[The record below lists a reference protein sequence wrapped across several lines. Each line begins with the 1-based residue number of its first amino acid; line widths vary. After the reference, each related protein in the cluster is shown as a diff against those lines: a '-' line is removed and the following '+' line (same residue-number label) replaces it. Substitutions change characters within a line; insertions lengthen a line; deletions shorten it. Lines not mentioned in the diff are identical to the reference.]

1 MPLEEILSKYTVA
14 IIAGV
19 AVLFVIIGIL
29 IGMAIRKKIGE
40 AKIGSAEFEAK
51 RILEEGKKGAE
62 TAKKEALIEAKE
74 EIIRQRNEA
83 ERELKE
89 RRNELTRNERRIT
102 QKEENIDKKADA
114 LEHKNEILEKKIK
127 DTELV
132 QEQVQAVLSQQI
144 KRLEEIS
151 GYSVESAKAE
161 LLERAESEIKHEL
174 AQRLDELENQF
185 KEDADEKAR
194 NIISLAIQRCAADHV
209 AETTISVVSIPSE
222 EMKGRI
228 IGREGR
234 NIQKLETLTGVE
246 LIIDDTPEDITLSG
260 FDPVRREIARLSLEK
275 LISDGR
281 IHPAR
286 IEEMVEKATKEVEAT
301 VKQAGER
308 ATFEVGIHGINPEL
322 VKLLGR
328 LRYRTSYG
336 QNVLRHSI
344 EVAFI
349 AGMIADELGVDSATA
364 KRAGLLHDIGKAF
377 PHDVEG
383 SHVQIGVN
391 AAKKF
396 KESREVVHAIEAHHN
411 DVEPKT
417 IIAIIVQAADA
428 ISAARPGARRED
440 LENYI
445 KRLEKLEEIAK
456 SFGGV
461 DKAYA
466 IQAGREL
473 RVMVKPEDVNDDKMK
488 LIAHDMAAKIKNEVK
503 YPGQIKIHII
513 RESRAVDYAK

>member
-1 MPLEEILSKYTVA
+1 MLEPIT
-14 IIAGV
+14 
-19 AVLFVIIGIL
+19 VIIGVAALAVGALVGVL
-29 IGMAIRKKIGE
+29 IGISIRKRFAE
-40 AKIGSAEFEAK
+40 AKIGSAEAEAK
-51 RILEEGKKGAE
+51 RVLEESTKQAE
-62 TAKKEALIEAKE
+62 TRKKEALLEAKE
-74 EIIRQRNEA
+74 EILRLRNDA
-83 ERELKE
+83 EREMKE
-89 RRNELTRNERRIT
+89 RRIELTKTERRLT
-102 QKEENIDKKADA
+102 QKEENIDKKSDA
-114 LEHKNEILEKKIK
+114 LERKNETLDKKIK
-127 DTELV
+127 EADV
-132 QEQVQAVLSQQI
+132 VKEQIDQVLSVQL
-144 KRLEEIS
+144 KRLEEIAGVS
-151 GYSVESAKAE
+151 AEEAKQELLDRVESE
-161 LLERAESEIKHEL
+161 VKHDM
-174 AQRLDELENQF
+174 AQRLDELETEF
-185 KEDADEKAR
+185 KENADEKAR

-209 AETTISVVSIPSE
+209 AESTISVVTIPSE
-222 EMKGRI
+222 DMKGRI

-246 LIIDDTPEDITLSG
+246 LIIDDTPEAITLSG

-286 IEEMVEKATKEVEAT
+286 IEEMVEKATREVEAA

-322 VKLLGR
+322 VRLLGR

-336 QNVLRHSI
+336 QNVLKHSI

-349 AGMIADELGVDSATA
+349 AGMIADELGVDSTTA

-391 AAKKF
+391 AAKKY

-417 IIAIIVQAADA
+417 VIAIIVQAADA

-461 DKAYA
+461 EKAFA

-473 RVMVKPEDVNDDKMK
+473 RVMVKPEDVADDGMK
-488 LIAHDMAAKIKNEVK
+488 LIARDMAKKIQEEVK
-503 YPGQIKIHII
+503 YPGQIKINVI

>member
-1 MPLEEILSKYTVA
+1 MGD
-14 IIAGV
+14 IIYYVGIGA
-19 AVLFVIIGIL
+19 AALFVGVLIGIL
-29 IGMAIRKKIGE
+29 IGRAARKKFAE
-40 AKIGSAEFEAK
+40 AKIGSAEAEAK
-51 RILEEGKKGAE
+51 RLVDEAQKQAE
-62 TAKKEALIEAKE
+62 TRKKEALLEAKE
-74 EIIRQRNEA
+74 DILRQRNEA

-89 RRNELTRNERRIT
+89 RRAEQSKVERRLT
-102 QKEENIDKKADA
+102 QKEENLDKKAES
-114 LEHKNEILEKKIK
+114 LERKNETLDKKIK
-127 DTELV
+127 EADE
-132 QEQVQAVLSQQI
+132 EKEKIAEVLAEHI
-144 KRLEEIS
+144 KKLEEIA
-151 GYSVESAKAE
+151 GITAEEAKDE
-161 LLERAESEIKHEL
+161 LLARVEEEVQHEL

-185 KEDADEKAR
+185 KEDAEEKAR

-209 AETTISVVSIPSE
+209 AETTISVVPIPSE
-222 EMKGRI
+222 DMKGRI

-246 LIIDDTPEDITLSG
+246 LIIDDTPEAITLSG

-286 IEEMVEKATKEVEAT
+286 IEEMVEKATKEVEAA

-322 VKLLGR
+322 VRLLGR

-349 AGMIADELGVDSATA
+349 AGMIADELGVDSTAA

-391 AAKKF
+391 AAKKY

-417 IIAIIVQAADA
+417 VIAIIVQAADA

-456 SFGGV
+456 SFRGV
-461 DKAYA
+461 EKAFA

-473 RVMVKPEDVNDDKMK
+473 RVMVKPEDVGDDGMK
-488 LIAHDMAAKIKNEVK
+488 LIARDMAKKIQDEVK
-503 YPGQIKIHII
+503 YPGQIKVHVI